1 MIAELA
7 TTTLTTSPSSVKWS
21 TLIFGA
27 GHSREVQKYES
38 MKDVAKTDEKPGFV
52 LEYYIGYPKHMDE
65 WVNKFAKLRRC
76 RKSLGPI
83 NQPL

>member
-38 MKDVAKTDEKPGFV
+38 MKDVAKTDKKTWVSAGV
-52 LEYYIGYPKHMDE
+52 LYRLPKTY
-65 WVNKFAKLRRC
+65 
-76 RKSLGPI
+76 G
-83 NQPL
+83 